1 MVFLLVIISLV
12 ICLRLYLTEI
22 AIYINYLLEKLESL
36 KEISTIYCGEKLLE
50 QSLELEVSSVK
61 KNIYFY
67 KYKFY
72 SDLLERLLGLS
83 RRYGANTSKVLKELR
98 FGIAKDLRFEKKIKK
113 IIGEGIYQF
122 FLISLVTW
130 MFIWQTKKWV
140 NSFENS
146 QVELII
152 GLMQV
157 LGLIVYLVFVFIQK
171 SNQFSI
177 FNSYLDSVLTWRSLV
192 KVGLGIQEIIQV
204 AKIENNLKVKS
215 SKFNFINNQ
224 MERSIALWKSHG
236 KSPEN
241 ELVKITDDLWFI
253 HESILEIFCKR
264 VEFIKFGVL
273 AVFYLGA
280 YLVFIFSLIGAVS
293 SVNSMSF

>member
-1 MVFLLVIISLV
+1 MVFLLVIILLI

-22 AIYINYLLEKLESL
+22 AIYINYLLEKIKGLREFS
-36 KEISTIYCGEKLLE
+36 IIYCGERLLE
-50 QSLELEVSSVK
+50 QSLELEVSYVK

-72 SDLLERLLGLS
+72 SELMERLLGLS
-83 RRYGANTSKVLKELR
+83 RRYGASTSKLLKELR
-98 FGIAKDLRFEKKIKK
+98 FGIAKDLRFEKKIRK
-113 IIGEGIYQF
+113 IIFEGIYQF

-140 NSFENS
+140 DSFENT
-146 QVELII
+146 QVEFII

-157 LGLIVYLVFVFIQK
+157 VGVIVYLVLVFIQK

-177 FNSYLDSVLTWRSLV
+177 FNSYLGSVLTWRSLV
-192 KVGLGIQEIIQV
+192 RVGLGIQEIIQV
-204 AKIENNLKVKS
+204 AQIESNLKVKK
-215 SKFNFINNQ
+215 SKFKFINNQ
-224 MERSIALWKSHG
+224 MERSISLWKSHG

-241 ELVKITDDLWFI
+241 ELIKITDDLWFI

-264 VEFIKFGVL
+264 VEFIKFIVL
-273 AVFYLGA
+273 AIFYLGA
-280 YLVFIFSLIGAVS
+280 YLVFIFSLIGAMS
-293 SVNSMSF
+293 SINSISF